1 MNSETKTCQNC
12 KQNFVIEPEDFVF
25 YEKIKVPPPTWCP
38 ECRRQRRL
46 SWRNDFIF
54 YYRNCDLCK
63 KSTISLYAPD
73 APRVVFCNKCWWS
86 DKWDSKDYAVNYD
99 PSRSFFKQFSELQS
113 KVPTLALVNDNGI
126 ASVNCEYTHDFAY
139 GKNCYMTFVAW
150 RVENC
155 LYGYYLVAGKDIVDS
170 MSIFEESN
178 FLYESIFSGRSYRCR
193 NVYYSD
199 NLSNCSFCYDCK
211 DCSDCFL
218 SVGLRHKKYCFKNK
232 QYAKEEYEKI
242 LADYRLDTYT
252 GTESAK
258 KEFVSL
264 LTQYPRK
271 FANLKQSV
279 NCTGDDLNHCKNVK
293 NSFNI
298 GRGEDLRFFESGDG
312 PKDSYDITVGGEHN
326 QCYECLTP
334 DHSYRGLFTIYS
346 WKNQEISY
354 CENCHSSKYLF
365 GCAGMKKSSHC
376 ILNKQYSEKEY
387 KALKAKIIERMKE
400 DNEWGQFFPSR
411 YSPFGYNETLAEI
424 YFPLEKEDAKQ
435 GGFKWQ
441 ENLQFTAQKET
452 LKSSEIPDSIQDI
465 SDNILDE
472 VLSCLS
478 CHRNYRIIPQELTFY
493 REMRIPIPR
502 QCFYC
507 RNRARFAFRNPYKL
521 WHRKCTCGGEKSEN
535 GIYQNQTS
543 HFHGS
548 SHCPNE
554 FETSYA
560 PDRPEIVYCEQC
572 YQTEVQ

>member
-1 MNSETKTCQNC
+1 
-12 KQNFVIEPEDFVF
+12 
-25 YEKIKVPPPTWCP
+25 
-38 ECRRQRRL
+38 
-46 SWRNDFIF
+46 
-54 YYRNCDLCK
+54 
-63 KSTISLYAPD
+63 
-73 APRVVFCNKCWWS
+73 
-86 DKWDSKDYAVNYD
+86 
-99 PSRSFFKQFSELQS
+99 
-113 KVPTLALVNDNGI
+113 
-126 ASVNCEYTHDFAY
+126 
-139 GKNCYMTFVAW
+139 
-150 RVENC
+150 
-155 LYGYYLVAGKDIVDS
+155 
-170 MSIFEESN
+170 
-178 FLYESIFSGRSYRCR
+178 
-193 NVYYSD
+193 
-199 NLSNCSFCYDCK
+199 
-211 DCSDCFL
+211 
-218 SVGLRHKKYCFKNK
+218 
-232 QYAKEEYEKI
+232 
-242 LADYRLDTYT
+242 
-252 GTESAK
+252 
-258 KEFVSL
+258 
-264 LTQYPRK
+264 
-271 FANLKQSV
+271 
-279 NCTGDDLNHCKNVK
+279 
-293 NSFNI
+293 
-298 GRGEDLRFFESGDG
+298 
-312 PKDSYDITVGGEHN
+312 
-326 QCYECLTP
+326 
-334 DHSYRGLFTIYS
+334 
-346 WKNQEISY
+346 
-354 CENCHSSKYLF
+354 
-365 GCAGMKKSSHC
+365 
-376 ILNKQYSEKEY
+376 
-387 KALKAKIIERMKE
+387 MKE